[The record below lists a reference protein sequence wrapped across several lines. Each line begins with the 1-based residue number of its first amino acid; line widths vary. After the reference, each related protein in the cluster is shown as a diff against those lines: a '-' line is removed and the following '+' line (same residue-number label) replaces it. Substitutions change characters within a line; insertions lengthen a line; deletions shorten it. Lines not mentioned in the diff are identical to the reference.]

1 MGDVNV
7 GSFFFYHLHV
17 MHTLTAAVL
26 ATAAAALASECTP
39 ADGAVFNSQAE
50 KCRVAAKLPTD
61 LTVQDMLNACAFP
74 ACVTWYNQLAT
85 LPCTVGGKPSS
96 TMGQIC
102 GGKSAPASSSGKY
115 CTASDYSSATNQ
127 LALSCALDSG
137 ISTTALHPTKL
148 AYAALTCL
156 DATGKPASDFAKFCA
171 ATTTAAPTTTKKP
184 TTTAAPTTTATADP
198 TVGFLTTLTP
208 QSTAKDMPYY
218 YPEEYNACLRAA
230 GLTSIPS
237 ALSDITKLCQ
247 YDVYVEV
254 FEMYRHVFCKVNG
267 SRTMGYV
274 CVGYT
279 KSDPFLVPQN
289 NSITLVQSTS
299 SLPSLSIAA
308 CLTSTIVILLAF

>member
-1 MGDVNV
+1 
-7 GSFFFYHLHV
+7 

-102 GGKSAPASSSGKY
+102 GGKSAPASSSGNQRLLE
-115 CTASDYSSATNQ
+115 CDQPARTLLRSGLWHQHHRIASNQARFCATP
-127 LALSCALDSG
+127 SCVKF
-137 ISTTALHPTKL
+137 TQ

-308 CLTSTIVILLAF
+308 CLTSAIVILLAF

>member
-17 MHTLTAAVL
+17 MHTLTA
-26 ATAAAALASECTP
+26 
-39 ADGAVFNSQAE
+39 AVFNSQAE

-137 ISTTALHPTKL
+137 ISTTDIASNQARFCATPSCVKFTQ

-208 QSTAKDMPYY
+208 QSTATRECTAKDMPYY

-230 GLTSIPS
+230 GITSIPS

-247 YDVYVEV
+247 YDVCVEV
-254 FEMYRHVFCKVNG
+254 FEMYRHVFCAVNG

-299 SLPSLSIAA
+299 SLPSLSISA
-308 CLTSTIVILLAF
+308 CLTSAIVILLAF